1 MKNETVEIFFGGAGE
16 TGKPVLLRS
25 IAGNLRYEGK
35 IVLCTVSTGIA
46 ALNYDGRCTAH
57 YMFKIPI
64 ENLDSCLFCNIFN
77 RSKHAELIQNA
88 DLILWDAAPMAHR
101 FTVKAL
107 NTCDTYF
114 E

>member
-1 MKNETVEIFFGGAGE
+1 MVQAKQ
-16 TGKPVLLRS
+16 GKTVLLRRS
-25 IAGNLRYEGK
+25 TVAKLRYEGK
-35 IVLCTVSTGIA
+35 IVLRAASIGIA